1 MRADQFE
8 KKAWQLRAALAE
20 TTQRLGCHFAN
31 PAARAS
37 TGAYL
42 QSLLSS
48 VERKNSWQL
57 AEAAGFDTPYRFQ
70 HLLGRGAW
78 DADALRDEQLGVV
91 LGGLGEEDA
100 VLAIDETGFI
110 KQGKKSVGVKRQ
122 YCGASG
128 KIDNCQVGVFLSWQT
143 AKGHALIDRALYLP
157 EEWTE
162 DAERRRAAGVPEEV
176 GFATK
181 PALARRLVERVLA
194 AGARPAWVV
203 ADAVYGADYKLRST
217 LEEAERA
224 YVMAVTGQQ
233 CVWMGFGERR
243 VKAVKAQV
251 PADAWA
257 QISVGAGSKG
267 PRVFDWAAL
276 RVNHP
281 HGKRWQRFLLL
292 RRSRSDAPEITAY
305 LVFGAADTTL
315 EEMARVA
322 GRRWSVEE
330 SFAQSKGE
338 VGLDQYEVRSWV
350 GWHRHMT
357 LAMIAQALLAITRA
371 RLFAKPVASEQALAA
386 FKKAAGCRWP
396 PSLDP
401 CQRGRGALLLRRVA
415 LGNYPRAHRPRA
427 GLVELATPPPSPRQV
442 LPLQNTP
449 CSHPSTTV
457 ILDCLG

>member
-8 KKAWQLRAALAE
+8 KKERQLRAALAE
-20 TTQRLGCHFAN
+20 TSARLGRHFAN
-31 PAARAS
+31 PAARQSAA
-37 TGAYL
+37 AYL
-42 QSLLSS
+42 QSLLST

-57 AEAAGFDTPYRFQ
+57 AEVAGLDTPYRFQ

-78 DADALRDEQLGVV
+78 EADALRDEQLGVV

-128 KIDNCQVGVFLSWQT
+128 KIDNCQIGVFLSWQT

-157 EEWTE
+157 EEWAA
-162 DAERRRAAGVPEEV
+162 DPERRRSAGVPEDVE
-176 GFATK
+176 FATK

-194 AGARPAWVV
+194 TGARPAWVV
-203 ADAVYGADYKLRST
+203 ADAVYGADDKLRSA
-217 LEEAERA
+217 LEEAGQP

-233 CVWMGFGERR
+233 CVWLGFGQQR
-243 VKAVKAQV
+243 VKTVKTQV

-257 QISVGAGSKG
+257 ERSVAAGTKG
-267 PRVFDWAAL
+267 PRVFDWVAL
-276 RVNHP
+276 RINHP
-281 HGKRWQRFLLL
+281 YGKAWQRFLLL
-292 RRSRSDAPEITAY
+292 RRSRSKAGEITGY
-305 LVFGAADTTL
+305 LVFGPAETTL

-322 GRRWSVEE
+322 GRRWAIEE

-357 LAMIAQALLAITRA
+357 LAMVAQALLAISRA
-371 RLFAKPVASEQALAA
+371 RLFAKPAASETALVA
-386 FKKAAGCRWP
+386 FKKSRGLLVAA
-396 PSLDP
+396 
-401 CQRGRGALLLRRVA
+401 AA
-415 LGNYPRAHRPRA
+415 
-427 GLVELATPPPSPRQV
+427 
-442 LPLQNTP
+442 
-449 CSHPSTTV
+449 
-457 ILDCLG
+457 